1 VNVVRFFWR
10 SLALA
15 VLVSLSP
22 LSPLSTALAQDPTQ
36 SEIAEARALF
46 MAGQAAVDSGR
57 WADAVDSFSRA
68 YDLSG
73 VAAALYNLGFAY
85 RALGRH
91 VEARDA
97 FDGLLEDHPRFD
109 RQKRREAR
117 RYRDESAGR
126 VGQVTLSGLD
136 ENRRYLLR
144 FDGQAVADDGTR
156 PLVVEG
162 DPGAHT
168 LTVRTPGFVP
178 FVWEEELRDGQQI
191 TVDVEMDE
199 IQVAVVGGGGAV
211 GGGAGAGSG
220 LGGGTEQP
228 EVDEGGFPWWGWVI
242 IGAVVVGGGLAAY
255 FIINGEMQLQGES
268 DRVYDL

>member
-1 VNVVRFFWR
+1 MRFFWR

-15 VLVSLSP
+15 VLVSLLP
-22 LSPLSTALAQDPTQ
+22 VSTALAQEPTQ

-97 FDGLLEDHPRFD
+97 FDGLLDDHPRFD

-117 RYRDESAGR
+117 RYRDESGDR
-126 VGQVTLSGLD
+126 VAQITLSGLQ

-156 PLVVEG
+156 PLLVEG
-162 DPGAHT
+162 DPGVHT

-178 FVWEEELRDGQQI
+178 FVWEDELRDGERT
-191 TVDVEMDE
+191 TVDVEME
-199 IQVAVVGGGGAV
+199 EVQVGVVGA
-211 GGGAGAGSG
+211 GGAGAAGSG
-220 LGGGTEQP
+220 AGSDLGGGSEQP
-228 EVDEGGFPWWGWVI
+228 EVDEGGIPGWGVAVI
-242 IGAVVVGGGLAAY
+242 IAAVVVALVGGGIAAY
-255 FIINGEMQLQGES
+255 AIYQSMQLQGES